1 MHRELQ
7 VPKRSLFPFWGVR
20 AFAPCMKKTSGF
32 SCATFI
38 VSKNNS
44 IHYNPTLSIYL
55 QYLSSVCL
63 SVCLSVCHPIFLSY
77 PILSY
82 LSFLYYRFYLSY
94 LSGLSY
100 ISYPSYL
107 LYVFYPFYPIYPI
120 DRIYQ
125 IYLIYPIDII
135 LLLSNSSILYH
146 ILYLF
151 ILYLYY
157 LIIYLSNQS
166 SPIQSSI

>member
-1 MHRELQ
+1 MQHLSYQ
-7 VPKRSLFPFWGVR
+7 IK
-20 AFAPCMKKTSGF
+20 
-32 SCATFI
+32 
-38 VSKNNS
+38 S

-63 SVCLSVCHPIFLSY
+63 SVYLSVILSSY
-77 PILSY
+77 PILSYLSY

-107 LYVFYPFYPIYPI
+107 LYVFYPFYPIYPM
-120 DRIYQ
+120 DRIYR

-135 LLLSNSSILYH
+135 ILLSNSSILSYIISIH
-146 ILYLF
+146 IVSILFDYLSV
-151 ILYLYY
+151 Y
-157 LIIYLSNQS
+157 LINPDQS
-166 SPIQSSI
+166 SHPSN